1 MNEKITYA
9 VLSLLLMAFIP
20 AIIAAVKRRSF
31 SRWYIYG
38 VLLFP
43 VSVAHALFLKKPFNS
58 IGIYFSDDKSPSGR
72 KRKQYK
78 ILSRTQKNDVPTVPY
93 MCVVFASKLVFGA
106 FTGLVL
112 FALFRM
118 FQSNTYELR
127 ASCVIFSIVF
137 SMLLSGVELFGLS
150 RAPMIADEI
159 TKRAFLIAAASIIC
173 SLPLFV
179 VKTLILDNLLPAY
192 STPWMFVCMCIAFVA
207 FLWMLL
213 SVQSYYY
220 SVFYKFFDYCILSL
234 AGYVIFS
241 AVTLICMSLG
251 KIGRIVNLTA
261 LPLQLF
267 NTGYLSGIDY
277 IENLSY
283 IYSAAIVH
291 LIVAVVIFVSGISCR
306 NYKRKEIARRIEYR
320 TQAFRISQ
328 RRVLRRHIPKA
339 GGLHIKPINYV

>member
-1 MNEKITYA
+1 MNEKINYA
-9 VLSLLLMAFIP
+9 VLSLLLLAFIP
-20 AIIAAVKRRSF
+20 AIIAAVKKRSF

-43 VSVAHALFLKKPFNS
+43 VAVVHAVLLKNPFDCVE
-58 IGIYFSDDKSPSGR
+58 IYFSDDKSPSGR
-72 KRKQYK
+72 KKKQYR
-78 ILSRTQKNDVPTVPY
+78 ILSQKQKNKAPTVTY
-93 MCVVFASKLVFGA
+93 MCVVFVSKLVFGA
-106 FTGLVL
+106 FAGLVL
-112 FALFRM
+112 FALFRT
-118 FQSNTYELR
+118 FQRDTYELR

-150 RAPMIADEI
+150 RMPMIADEI
-159 TKRAFLIAAASIIC
+159 TKRALLIAGLSVIC
-173 SLPLFV
+173 SLPLFIIKV
-179 VKTLILDNLLPAY
+179 FILDNLLPEY
-192 STPWMFVCMCIAFVA
+192 STPWMFVCMCIAFAA
-207 FLWMLL
+207 FLWLAL
-213 SVQSYYY
+213 SLQSYYY
-220 SVFYKFFDYCILSL
+220 SVFYKFFDYCVLSL

-241 AVTLICMSLG
+241 AVTLIGMSLG
-251 KIGRIVNLTA
+251 RISKIVYVTA

-291 LIVAVVIFVSGISCR
+291 LIVAVVIFVSGLSCR
-306 NYKRKEIARRIEYR
+306 NYKRKELARRIEYR
-320 TQAFRISQ
+320 TRAFRISQ

>member
-1 MNEKITYA
+1 MKEKITYA
-9 VLSLLLMAFIP
+9 VLYLLLLAFIP
-20 AIIAAVKRRSF
+20 AIMAAVKKRSF
-31 SRWYIYG
+31 SRWYVYG

-43 VSVAHALFLKKPFNS
+43 TAVVHAVLLKKPVDC
-58 IGIYFSDDKSPSGR
+58 IGVYVSDDKSPSGR
-72 KRKQYK
+72 KRRQYR
-78 ILSRTQKNDVPTVPY
+78 ILSRAQKKKTPTVSY
-93 MCVVFASKLVFGA
+93 MCLVFVSKLVFGA

-112 FALFRM
+112 FALFRT
-118 FQSNTYELR
+118 FQRDTYELR

-150 RAPMIADEI
+150 RVPMIADEI
-159 TKRAFLIAAASIIC
+159 TKRAFLTAGMSIIC

-192 STPWMFVCMCIAFVA
+192 STPWMFVCMCIALVA

-220 SVFYKFFDYCILSL
+220 SVFYKFFDYCVLSL

-251 KIGRIVNLTA
+251 KIGRIVYLTA

-267 NTGYLSGIDY
+267 NTGYLAGIDY

-291 LIVAVVIFVSGISCR
+291 LIVAVVIFVSGLSCR
-306 NYKRKEIARRIEYR
+306 NYKRKELARRIEYR

-328 RRVLRRHIPKA
+328 RRVLRRHIPKS
-339 GGLHIKPINYV
+339 GGRNIKPINYV